1 MTAMATTA
9 TPSRLTIASVQANP
23 TVGAIDANAELAK
36 DLMARATAMGAD
48 VALFPEL
55 FLIGY
60 PPEDLALKP
69 AALRD
74 CRAALERLAAET
86 ADSCA
91 ALITLACP
99 HPDGHPRNA
108 VALIDGGE
116 VKGIAYKM
124 DLPNYGVF
132 DEKRIFAP
140 GEAPGLFDVRGVKIG
155 APICEDIWASETL
168 RRSRR
173 REGRSCCWFP
183 NGSPYRRTST
193 AERLRIAKRS
203 GGRNRTASDL
213 RQPGRRP
220 GRAGIRRRLLRSGR
234 RMAKSSH
241 RQRRR
246 STDDLVAFELGNVA
260 KWGLDAACRC
270 ARAPSGPSRRRPST
284 APWSSA
290 CVTMSASRASRVCC
304 SALSGG
310 VDSAISLVVA
320 RDALGADNVRAV
332 MLPSRYTSQRQPG
345 GRRRLR
351 PAQRRAARRDRHLSQ
366 RWTRWMTMLKPR
378 CSRAASP
385 DITEEN
391 LQARLRGVTLM
402 AMSNKLGA
410 MLMTTGNKSEMA
422 VGYAT
427 LYGDMCG
434 GYNVLKDLYKEEVYA
449 VCAWRNAHAP
459 YDGPAS
465 PIPERVLTK
474 APSAEL
480 RPDQTDQDS
489 LPPYAD
495 LDAILHG
502 LIEEEA
508 TLDQIVAQGFDAAT
522 VERVQR
528 LLYNS
533 EYKRR
538 QAAPG
543 VKIGS
548 RAFGRDRR
556 YPIVNG
562 YRDRAGAADAPI
574 SGASA
579 RLRPP

>member
-1 MTAMATTA
+1 MSP
-9 TPSRLTIASVQANP
+9 PSRLVIASVQANP
-23 TVGAIDANAELAK
+23 TVGAIDANARLAK

-74 CRAALERLAAET
+74 CERALERLAAET
-86 ADSCA
+86 AGGCA
-91 ALITLACP
+91 ALITLACS

-116 VKGIAYKM
+116 VRDIAYKM

-140 GEAPGLFDVRGVKIG
+140 GDAPGLFDIRGVRTG
-155 APICEDIWASETL
+155 APVCEDIWTPGPCADLAARGAEL
-168 RRSRR
+168 LLV
-173 REGRSCCWFP
+173 P

-193 AERLRIAKRS
+193 AERMRIAQARVAETGLPMVYVNQV
-203 GGRNRTASDL
+203 GGQDELVFDGGSFAL
-213 RQPGRRP
+213 G
-220 GRAGIRRRLLRSGR
+220 AGGEVV
-234 RMAKSSH
+234 SS
-241 RQRRR
+241 
-246 STDDLVAFELGNVA
+246 SPTFADDLSLSTWERGEAGWRCVEGAKADWAEPPEAFYRAMVVGLRDYVRKSGFKGVLLG
-260 KWGLDAACRC
+260 
-270 ARAPSGPSRRRPST
+270 
-284 APWSSA
+284 
-290 CVTMSASRASRVCC
+290 
-304 SALSGG
+304 LSGG

-320 RDALGADNVRAV
+320 RDALGSDNVRAV
-332 MLPSRYTSQRQPG
+332 MLPSRYTSQDS
-345 GRRRLR
+345 LDD
-351 PAQRRAARRDRHLSQ
+351 AADCARRSGVRLDEIAISPAVDALE
-366 RWTRWMTMLKPR
+366 TMLGPVFEG
-378 CSRAASP
+378 RAP

-391 LQARLRGVTLM
+391 LQARIRGVTLM

-459 YDGPAS
+459 YGGPAS

-502 LIEEEA
+502 LIEQEA
-508 TLDQIVAQGFDAAT
+508 TLDQIVAQGFYPAT

-562 YRDRAGAADAPI
+562 YRDRVGAG
-574 SGASA
+574 
-579 RLRPP
+579 